1 MQLYCFCEI
10 YVEKLCFVKGK
21 KVVWDWTWGG
31 YMQKKKASGALPN
44 NFYKKKA
51 CLFQLNS
58 RNDMLPVFIVKTQ
71 KENHVTS

>member
-1 MQLYCFCEI
+1 MFCE
-10 YVEKLCFVKGK
+10 GK
-21 KVVWDWTWGG
+21 KKWSEIELEGDTC
-31 YMQKKKASGALPN
+31 KKKASGALPN

>member
-1 MQLYCFCEI
+1 MFCE
-10 YVEKLCFVKGK
+10 GK
-21 KVVWDWTWGG
+21 KSGLRLNLRG
-31 YMQKKKASGALPN
+31 IHAKKKPQGRCQTTSI
-44 NFYKKKA
+44 KKKA

>member
-1 MQLYCFCEI
+1 MFCE
-10 YVEKLCFVKGK
+10 GK
-21 KVVWDWTWGG
+21 KSGLRLNLRG
-31 YMQKKKASGALPN
+31 IHAKQKKKASGALPN

-71 KENHVTS
+71 KEKHVTS

>member
-1 MQLYCFCEI
+1 MFCE
-10 YVEKLCFVKGK
+10 GK
-21 KVVWDWTWGG
+21 KSGLRLNLRGIHV
-31 YMQKKKASGALPN
+31 KKKASGALPN
-44 NFYKKKA
+44 NFYIKKA